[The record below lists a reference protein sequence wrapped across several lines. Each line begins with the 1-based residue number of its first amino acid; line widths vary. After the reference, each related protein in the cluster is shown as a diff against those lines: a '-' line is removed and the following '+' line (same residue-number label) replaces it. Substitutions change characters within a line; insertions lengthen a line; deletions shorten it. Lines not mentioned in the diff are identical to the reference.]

1 MQYWILF
8 AVLPSLIHGARIQNL
23 GTVSDSEVQKIS
35 EEIYAADVNRA
46 VSNDVVLNLQRQ
58 ISSSQINEGQDYA
71 SQRLFSYVNEEKLFS
86 KPTFARLR
94 DMLNNYDRMAGIAEF
109 VTSDEDQE
117 INAFLDEIFKT
128 QVIDKLYHFFL
139 SKGYYSS
146 QAEFKNDLKQMWFG
160 LYSRAKGALDSS
172 GFEHVFHGEI
182 KGGKISGFHNWV
194 HLYMLE
200 KQGQVNYLS
209 YSFDGPWSSFPD
221 ILAFQYKWSNYLK
234 TLGSFF
240 VGSSPEFDIAIYTLC
255 FKTRPDKLCKIRLDG
270 KAAQIQTWAWTKSFY
285 GDGGKYIASSYPNSP

>member
-1 MQYWILF
+1 MQHWILF
-8 AVLPSLIHGARIQNL
+8 AFLPYLIHGAHVRAPAP
-23 GTVSDSEVQKIS
+23 VSDSEVQEIS
-35 EEIYAADVNRA
+35 EAIYAADVNRA
-46 VSNDVVLNLQRQ
+46 VSEDIVLNLQHQ
-58 ISSSQINEGQDYA
+58 IPSSQIKEGQDYA
-71 SQRLFSYVNEEKLFS
+71 NQRLFSYVNEEKLFS

-94 DMLNNYDRMAGIAEF
+94 DLLNNYDRMAGIAEI

-128 QVIDKLYHFFL
+128 QVIDKLCYFFL

-146 QAEFKNDLKQMWFG
+146 KAEFKNDMKQMWFG
-160 LYSRAKGALDSS
+160 LYSRAKGVLDSS

-182 KGGKISGFHNWV
+182 KGGIISGFHNWV

-209 YSFDGPWSSFPD
+209 YSYDGPWTRFPD

-234 TLGSFF
+234 SLGSFF

-255 FKTRPDKLCKIRLDG
+255 FKTRPDKLCNIRLGG
-270 KAAQIQTWAWTKSFY
+270 KASQIQTWTWTKSFY
-285 GDGGKYIASSYPNSP
+285 GDGGKYVASSYPNSP